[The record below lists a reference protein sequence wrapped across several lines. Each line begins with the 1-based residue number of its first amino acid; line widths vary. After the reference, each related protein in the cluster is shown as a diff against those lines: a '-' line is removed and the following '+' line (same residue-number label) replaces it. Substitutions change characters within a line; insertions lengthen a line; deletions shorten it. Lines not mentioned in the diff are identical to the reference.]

1 MPKYLE
7 MTADKFTFRV
17 ATDRLYSPEGVW
29 VLPQPDS
36 TRVRVGL
43 ADYLQQHNGD
53 VAFANVKPVGT
64 KLAAGGQFAEIETI
78 KAMVDLHAP
87 ISGTIV
93 EVNAAL
99 NMSPESHQPGTLRS
113 GLAGGDRTGGLGGGA
128 VQAARSGGI
137 LRGDASAGA
146 GGFEGPMKPG
156 GETVVV
162 VPCSGIGKPFG
173 TREPGGGLRF
183 VRGAAAREHP
193 AGGPGQAGVGGA
205 WRSRAGGQASGGD
218 D

>member
-29 VLPQPDS
+29 VLPEPDS
-36 TRVRVGL
+36 KRVRVGM

-64 KLAAGGQFAEIETI
+64 KLAAAGQFAEIETI

-93 EVNAAL
+93 EVNGAL
-99 NMSPESHQPGTLRS
+99 NMSPEAINQDPYEKGWLAVIEPAAWEEERS
-113 GLAGGDRTGGLGGGA
+113 KLLGPAAYFAVMQKQVEEDLKGL
-128 VQAARSGGI
+128 
-137 LRGDASAGA
+137 
-146 GGFEGPMKPG
+146 
-156 GETVVV
+156 
-162 VPCSGIGKPFG
+162 
-173 TREPGGGLRF
+173 
-183 VRGAAAREHP
+183 
-193 AGGPGQAGVGGA
+193 
-205 WRSRAGGQASGGD
+205 
-218 D
+218 

>member
-1 MPKYLE
+1 MPEYLE

-17 ATDRLYSPEGVW
+17 ATDRLYTAEGVW
-29 VLPQPDS
+29 VLPEPGS

-64 KLAAGGQFAEIETI
+64 RLAAGDQFAEIETI

-99 NMSPESHQPGTLRS
+99 NMAPGGHQSGTLRS
-113 GLAGGDRTGGLGGGA
+113 GVAGGDRAERPGTPNGSKI
-128 VQAARSGGI
+128 ARCRRRI
-137 LRGDASAGA
+137 
-146 GGFEGPMKPG
+146 
-156 GETVVV
+156 
-162 VPCSGIGKPFG
+162 
-173 TREPGGGLRF
+173 
-183 VRGAAAREHP
+183 
-193 AGGPGQAGVGGA
+193 
-205 WRSRAGGQASGGD
+205 SR
-218 D
+218 

>member
-29 VLPQPDS
+29 VLPEADS

-53 VAFANVKPVGT
+53 VAFANMKPAGT
-64 KLAAGGQFAEIETI
+64 RLAAGSQFAEIETI

-99 NMSPESHQPGTLRS
+99 NASPETINQSPYEGGWLAVIEPSAWEAERSTLIGPAAYFAVMQAQVQQDLK
-113 GLAGGDRTGGLGGGA
+113 GL
-128 VQAARSGGI
+128 
-137 LRGDASAGA
+137 
-146 GGFEGPMKPG
+146 
-156 GETVVV
+156 
-162 VPCSGIGKPFG
+162 
-173 TREPGGGLRF
+173 
-183 VRGAAAREHP
+183 
-193 AGGPGQAGVGGA
+193 
-205 WRSRAGGQASGGD
+205 
-218 D
+218 